1 MGLIL
6 LSGAFVLVLI
16 KLDWEEEKRK
26 SEDRRKI
33 ERLRRI
39 TREIFKEAGR

>member
-1 MGLIL
+1 MGVVLV
-6 LSGAFVLVLI
+6 SGAFLLLLI

-39 TREIFKEAGR
+39 TRDIFKEAGR